1 MNNKNNQQEDEHQI
15 ERVPV
20 IWRKLSDLTP
30 NSDNPRVIKKAE
42 LDRLKLSMLRNPT
55 MINGKPILL
64 SDRTGKLVIIGGN
77 QRYTIAKQMGYDEL
91 PTVLF
96 SGLTEEREKEII
108 VRDNVSDGEWDWEQI
123 ANGWADLDVIKLW
136 GVDAKADP
144 KVKGRD
150 VMKKLTLKLTEEEY
164 HNFMR
169 QLEDLMPV
177 METGSIEETLI
188 KIVDELCRDIQN

>member
-1 MNNKNNQQEDEHQI
+1 MNKKSKQQDDEHQI

-55 MINGKPILL
+55 MINGKPLLL

-77 QRYTIAKQMGYDEL
+77 QRYTIAKQMGYNEL

-123 ANGWADLDVIKLW
+123 ANGWADLDVMKSW
-136 GVDAKADP
+136 GVDAKTEP
-144 KVKGRD
+144 KEKGRD

-164 HNFMR
+164 YTLMQ

-188 KIVDELCRDIQN
+188 KIVDELCRDTQN